1 MKKNKILIL
10 LIIIF
15 IFSSVL
21 IFYVINDSNT
31 SLNLKG
37 TWVAD
42 GTQYQF
48 AIGYENG
55 EIIYADI
62 STPFYLELD
71 GKGNYTLNMGEYTEI
86 GTYSFFEENLSLRN
100 NDGLITERCE
110 IKEDTNLYCEF
121 YASLYIKK

>member
-15 IFSSVL
+15 ILFSIL
-21 IFYVINDSNT
+21 ILYVISNSTT
-31 SLNLKG
+31 SSKLKG

-42 GTQYQF
+42 GTQFQYVL
-48 AIGYENG
+48 GYENG
-55 EIIYADI
+55 EIIYSDT

-71 GKGNYTLNMGEYTEI
+71 GKGNYTLNMGEQTEI
-86 GTYSFFEENLSLRN
+86 GTYSFYEDKLSLRN
-100 NDGLITERCE
+100 NDGLVTERCE
-110 IKEDTNLYCEF
+110 IKDDTKLYCEF